1 MRWSDRNEDNLEA
14 LLRGEG
20 ETKLGAALT
29 ELREHKTEP
38 SDALRERVRTIAADA
53 EERAWTP
60 ETKPP
65 LHRRYRFRLA
75 HVAAAAAAIL
85 VVTVAMNGILALS
98 NATDDDSGGAL
109 MAGPQ
114 APPDAAAR
122 ARENPDAR
130 NPWATDQ
137 GADSEESLRSL
148 APPAPPP
155 PPPAYAPPMPGGGGG
170 GVAAPPPAPSAGGG
184 AVVGA
189 APEKAAPLPSTKR
202 AQDYSASIKLHVDNH
217 DELSEAVQS
226 AIRSTR
232 QLGGYVTYVDYGTS
246 GKKDGEATLAVRV
259 PVGRVQT
266 AVERFSQLGTILEQ
280 QTEIVDLQGRIDR
293 ITRDIQQRRDRIAK
307 LEAELKDPTLSDPER
322 NRLEAR
328 IVQAKRGLANAQRG
342 RAGVLRQSRFAKLD
356 LAFTT
361 EKRKEPAAPPS
372 DLEKTLED
380 AAGILA
386 AELGVLLFIL
396 IAGGPFIALAL
407 LAWFG
412 ARAMRRSASER
423 VLERA

>member
-14 LLRGEG
+14 LLRGED
-20 ETKLGAALT
+20 ERKLGAALT

-38 SDALRERVRTIAADA
+38 SDALRERVRKIAADA

-137 GADSEESLRSL
+137 GADSEESLRGL

-155 PPPAYAPPMPGGGGG
+155 PPPAFAPPMP
-170 GVAAPPPAPSAGGG
+170 GGG

-189 APEKAAPLPSTKR
+189 APEKAAPLPSTTR
-202 AQDYSASIKLHVDNH
+202 AQDYSASIKLHVADH

-259 PVGRVQT
+259 PVGRVQA

-293 ITRDIQQRRDRIAK
+293 ITRDLQQRRDRIAK
-307 LEAELKDPTLSDPER
+307 LEAELKDPTLSDRER
-322 NRLEAR
+322 SRLEAR

-361 EKRKEPAAPPS
+361 EKREEPAAPPS

-396 IAGGPFIALAL
+396 IAGAPFIALAL

-412 ARAMRRSASER
+412 ARAMRRSASQR

>member
-20 ETKLGAALT
+20 DTKLGAALT

-38 SDALRERVRTIAADA
+38 SRELRERVRELAVGEPESEPRRLFTIG
-53 EERAWTP
+53 
-60 ETKPP
+60 
-65 LHRRYRFRLA
+65 RYRPSLAHAGALAAAVLLIAVAIPVATTRGDGASNEASGDAASSVTVPNQREPEPGSQPAIRERLA
-75 HVAAAAAAIL
+75 E
-85 VVTVAMNGILALS
+85 T
-98 NATDDDSGGAL
+98 
-109 MAGPQ
+109 
-114 APPDAAAR
+114 PPPA
-122 ARENPDAR
+122 
-130 NPWATDQ
+130 
-137 GADSEESLRSL
+137 
-148 APPAPPP
+148 APPP
-155 PPPAYAPPMPGGGGG
+155 PPMAASPPTPGGGGG
-170 GVAAPPPAPSAGGG
+170 YAAPQVPTLSPTAKRSA
-184 AVVGA
+184 
-189 APEKAAPLPSTKR
+189 ETDTAAPLPSTTR
-202 AQDYSASIKLHVDNH
+202 AQDYSASIKLHVADH

-266 AVERFSQLGTILEQ
+266 AVARFSQLGTILEQ

-307 LEAELKDPTLSDPER
+307 LEAQLKDPTLNENER
-322 NRLEAR
+322 SRLEAK

-361 EKRKEPAAPPS
+361 EKREEPAAPPS
-372 DLEKTLED
+372 DLEKTLDD

-386 AELGVLLFIL
+386 AELGVLLFVL
-396 IAGGPFIALAL
+396 IAGAPFIALAL

-412 ARAMRRSASER
+412 ARAMRRSAGRR